1 MKDPTILRL
10 RFPFNDNASGVAERV
25 KKFEALLYNAYFLL
39 TNTENVISFEIAVVR
54 GSFNFYIVAP
64 EAISQSIVSLVF
76 AELPET
82 EVTVVPN
89 YLGADQFPNM
99 TIAMEPHLVGSQ
111 TFSLRTVSGMKTD
124 PLNPL
129 FNIFSSVAYNGALLY
144 QIILRPLDD
153 VFGDI
158 GKSSG
163 YDTAEKL
170 EAEALRPR
178 FKVAMRLLCLTEQ
191 EENVWRIASL
201 VENAFSPFSTEKNY
215 FKVEV
220 LEDAGAA
227 WDAYFDHQ
235 IKSAHTSVLNNIEIA
250 ALFHYPDPV
259 AKISGI
265 DWLYARKAE
274 PPIMLP
280 SLENTEPGEVSIF
293 ATTNFRG
300 EQTRFGILR
309 EDRRRHLYIVG
320 KSGYGKSKLL
330 EKLINADIH
339 TGKGVCVIDP
349 HGDLVQ
355 DIIKSVPEDRMDDVI
370 YFDPS
375 DLEYPISFNP
385 LENVAREFRQQVA
398 QGLIEIF
405 KKFFGA
411 DWTPKIE
418 HVFRFTVLALLDHKN
433 SSIIGLQSMLT
444 DRSYRQEVV
453 EDIKDH
459 IVKKFWSTEFA
470 GWSEKYDNEAITP
483 LVNKLGQFLSNEMVR
498 NIVGQS
504 RNKINFDD
512 IMNKGKVLL
521 IELSKGKLGTENAS
535 LLGSLIITKIEQE
548 GMARAALPKEKRQ
561 DFYLYVDEFQNF
573 ATQSFDNIL
582 AESRKYGLNLSL
594 SHQYLGQLGKTTR
607 DTIFGNVSSLISFRL
622 SADDAKYMAEEMMPW
637 FTANDIMSL
646 GVREI
651 YLKMSIHGSFAPPF
665 SARTADMDQYVE
677 KAGAAAEIK
686 KMSRERYCTP
696 IAEVEA
702 EIKKIYGGKATV
714 SKKAEESFE
723 APII

>member
-1 MKDPTILRL
+1 MKDQTILRL
-10 RFPFNDNASGVAERV
+10 RFPYNDSASSVAERV
-25 KKFEALLYNAYFLL
+25 KKFEALLYNVYFLL
-39 TNTENVISFEIAVVR
+39 TNTKNVISLEVVVA
-54 GSFNFYIVAP
+54 GGFFNFYIVAP
-64 EAISQSIVSLVF
+64 ESISQSVASLVF

-99 TIAMEPHLVGSQ
+99 TIAMESHLVGSQ
-111 TFSLRTVSGMKTD
+111 AFSLRTASSMKTD

-144 QIILRPLDD
+144 QIVLTPFED
-153 VFGDI
+153 VFRYI
-158 GKSSG
+158 GESSG
-163 YDTAEKL
+163 YDTADKL
-170 EAEALRPR
+170 EAEVLRPR
-178 FKVAMRLLCLTEQ
+178 FNATMRLLYLTEQ
-191 EENVWRIASL
+191 EENTGQIASL
-201 VENAFSPFSTEKNY
+201 MENALSPFSTEKNY
-215 FKVEV
+215 FRVEV
-220 LEDAGAA
+220 LEDAEAA
-227 WDAYFDHQ
+227 YDAYFDRQ
-235 IKSAHTSVLNNIEIA
+235 INSAQPSVLNNVEIA

-280 SLENTEPGEVSIF
+280 SLENTEPDEVSIF

-300 EQTRFGILR
+300 EQIRFGILR

-355 DIIKSVPEDRMDDVI
+355 DIIKSVPEDRMDDII

-375 DLEYPISFNP
+375 DLLYPISFNP

-418 HVFRFTVLALLDHKN
+418 HVFRFTVLALLDHEN

-444 DRSYRQEVV
+444 DRSYRQSVV

-459 IVKKFWSTEFA
+459 VVKKFWSTEFS

-504 RNKINFDD
+504 RNKIDFDD
-512 IMNKGKVLL
+512 IMNNERILL

-548 GMARAALPKEKRQ
+548 GMARAAIPKEKRK

-594 SHQYLGQLGKTTR
+594 SHQYLGQLGKSTR

-622 SADDAKYMAEEMMPW
+622 SADDAKYMAEEMTPW

-651 YLKMSIHGSFAPPF
+651 YLKMSINGAFTPPF
-665 SARTADMDQYVE
+665 SARTADMDEYTE
-677 KAGAAAEIK
+677 RAGAAAEIK
-686 KMSRERYCTP
+686 EMSRAKYCTP

-702 EIKKIYGGKATV
+702 EIKKVYGGRLV
-714 SKKAEESFE
+714 ISKKPEESFE